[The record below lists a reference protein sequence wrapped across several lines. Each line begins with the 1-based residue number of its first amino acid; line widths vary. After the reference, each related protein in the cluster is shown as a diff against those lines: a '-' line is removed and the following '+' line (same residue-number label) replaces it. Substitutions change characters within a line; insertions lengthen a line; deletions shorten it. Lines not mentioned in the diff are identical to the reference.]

1 MPLRV
6 HVLKPESLAGV
17 VELAPGRFEDAR
29 GYFSETYNQAEL
41 AQHGIDTVFVQD
53 NQSLSREEGTVRG
66 LHFQAPPFAQTKLV
80 RVLAGA
86 ILDVAV
92 DIRVG
97 SPTYGHH
104 VSCELSEDKANQL
117 LIPEGF
123 AHGFCTLKPDTQVFY
138 KVSQP
143 YSREHDQGLLWND
156 PILSIDWP
164 VLPSNAIVSEKD
176 LAQVPLKNLFSPFEY
191 NEPART

>member
-6 HVLKPESLAGV
+6 RVLKPGSLAGV
-17 VELAPGRFEDAR
+17 VEIAPGRFEDAR

-41 AQHGIDTVFVQD
+41 AQHGIESLFVQD

-66 LHFQAPPFAQTKLV
+66 LHFQIPPFAQTKLV

-104 VSCELSEDKANQL
+104 VSCELSEGKANQL

-156 PILSIDWP
+156 PTLSIDWP
-164 VLPSNAIVSEKD
+164 VLPGNAIVSEKD
-176 LAQVPLKNLFSPFEY
+176 LAQVPLKNLVSPFEY